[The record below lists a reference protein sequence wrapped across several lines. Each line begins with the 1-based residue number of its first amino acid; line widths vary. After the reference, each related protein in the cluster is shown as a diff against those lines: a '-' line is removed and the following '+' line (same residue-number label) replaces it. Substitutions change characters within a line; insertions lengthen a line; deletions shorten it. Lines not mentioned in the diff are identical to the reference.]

1 MDVLE
6 RARINPIETFVG
18 ANTLRWFGHV
28 SRMPEHRTLKYL
40 LDWKPA
46 HGERSRESLMRN
58 WQTCVLEDAAVFS
71 GEVGPTPYALEKD
84 DTTQAGVPRCR
95 PLE

>member
-1 MDVLE
+1 MVL
-6 RARINPIETFVG
+6 RQLKINVG
-18 ANTLRWFGHV
+18 VPR
-28 SRMPEHRTLKYL
+28 KYL
-40 LDWKPA
+40 LDWKPV
-46 HGERSRESLMRN
+46 HGKRSSGRPRRN
-58 WQTCVLEDAAVFS
+58 WQKCVLEDAAVFS

>member
-18 ANTLRWFGHV
+18 ANRLRWFGHV
-28 SRMPEHRTLKYL
+28 SRMPETRTPKYL

-46 HGERSRESLMRN
+46 HGKRSRGRPRRN
-58 WQTCVLEDAAVFS
+58 WHQCVLEDAAVFS
-71 GEVGPTPYALEKD
+71 GDAD
-84 DTTQAGVPRCR
+84 I
-95 PLE
+95 